1 MPQSPSSQ
9 IQHTPTRQSKQEKP
23 ACACKRYP
31 QREEIWFHLIGS
43 TNYVWL
49 NNKPKMQEDCIN
61 HADTAGKKKKKGK
74 WSTLDLF
81 FFPLLLTATKQKTS
95 RFKCYIKM
103 SSKAS
108 PVNNTSEGKG
118 LPEADSGFFV
128 WGLQAAN
135 LCWVKIAIQLRSV
148 DYAAGG
154 GKRGNR
160 FIVVTG
166 EPPDAWDSI
175 YLGDKSFKSSIDT
188 GVCQ

>member
-1 MPQSPSSQ
+1 MCGLITNQKY
-9 IQHTPTRQSKQEKP
+9 KQTVS
-23 ACACKRYP
+23 
-31 QREEIWFHLIGS
+31 I
-43 TNYVWL
+43 
-49 NNKPKMQEDCIN
+49 MQ
-61 HADTAGKKKKKGK
+61 TQQGKEGK

-81 FFPLLLTATKQKTS
+81 FFFSPVLLTATKQKTG

-108 PVNNTSEGKG
+108 PANNTSEGKG

-148 DYAAGG
+148 GYAAGG
-154 GKRGNR
+154 GKPGNC
-160 FIVVTG
+160 FIVATG

>member
-1 MPQSPSSQ
+1 MCGLITNQ
-9 IQHTPTRQSKQEKP
+9 K
-23 ACACKRYP
+23 CKKTVS
-31 QREEIWFHLIGS
+31 I
-43 TNYVWL
+43 
-49 NNKPKMQEDCIN
+49 MQ
-61 HADTAGKKKKKGK
+61 TQQGKKKKKRKVEYIG
-74 WSTLDLF
+74 SF

-118 LPEADSGFFV
+118 LPEADSVFFV

-148 DYAAGG
+148 NYTAGG
-154 GKRGNR
+154 GKPGNH